1 MRIGEACRAAA
12 AQLRAAGVPDPA
24 WDSGQLM
31 SRVTGLAPLMA
42 RLSERELTA
51 EEAAAFDALV
61 QRRLQREPLQYIL
74 GTQDFCGRS
83 FAVDGRVLIPRPE
96 TELLAERAVR
106 ALQDFGPGAHALD
119 LCCGSGCLGITL
131 ALEAPSAQVDMA
143 DLSEDALAVTRKN
156 ADRLGAQVSLLQG
169 DLWDAVD
176 ARQYQLIVSNP
187 PYIPDAVCLALQAE
201 VMREPP
207 MALKG
212 GMDGLDFYRRIAAG
226 LRKHLLPGGVL
237 LLEVGFDQAER
248 VAELLRAAGCETACH
263 EDYQHILRMVEAR
276 WA

>member
-106 ALQDFGPGAHALD
+106 ALQDFGSGAHALD

-131 ALEAPSAQVDMA
+131 ALEVPSAQVDMA

-156 ADRLGAQVSLLQG
+156 AERLGAQVSLHQG

-176 ARQYQLIVSNP
+176 AKQYQLIVSNP
-187 PYIPDAVCLALQAE
+187 PYIPDADCLALQAE

>member
-12 AQLRAAGVPDPA
+12 AQLRTAGVPDPA

-106 ALQDFGPGAHALD
+106 ALQDFGSGAHALD

-156 ADRLGAQVSLLQG
+156 AERLGAQVSLHQG

-176 ARQYQLIVSNP
+176 AKQYQLIVSNP
-187 PYIPDAVCLALQAE
+187 PYIPDEDCLALQAE
-201 VMREPP
+201 VMQEPP

-226 LRKHLLPGGVL
+226 LREHLLPGGVL

>member
-42 RLSERELTA
+42 RLSEHELTA

-156 ADRLGAQVSLLQG
+156 AERLGAQVSLHQG

-187 PYIPDAVCLALQAE
+187 PYIPDADCLALQAE

>member
-1 MRIGEACRAAA
+1 
-12 AQLRAAGVPDPA
+12 
-24 WDSGQLM
+24 M

-131 ALEAPSAQVDMA
+131 ALEVPSAQVDMA

-156 ADRLGAQVSLLQG
+156 AERLGAQVSLLRG

-187 PYIPDAVCLALQAE
+187 PYIPDADCLALQAE

-212 GMDGLDFYRRIAAG
+212 GTDGFDFYRRIAAG

>member
-131 ALEAPSAQVDMA
+131 ALEVPSAQVDMA

-156 ADRLGAQVSLLQG
+156 ADRLGAQVSLHQG

-176 ARQYQLIVSNP
+176 ARRYQLIVSNP
-187 PYIPDAVCLALQAE
+187 PYIPDEDCLALQAE

-212 GMDGLDFYRRIAAG
+212 GMDGLDFYRRIAVG

-276 WA
+276 WV

>member
-42 RLSERELTA
+42 RLSERKLTA

-156 ADRLGAQVSLLQG
+156 AERLGAQVSLLRG

-187 PYIPDAVCLALQAE
+187 PYIPDADCLALQAE

>member
-12 AQLRAAGVPDPA
+12 AQLRTAGVPDPA

-83 FAVDGRVLIPRPE
+83 FEVDGRVLIPRPE

-106 ALQDFGPGAHALD
+106 ALQDFGPDAHALD

-131 ALEAPSAQVDMA
+131 ALEVPSAQVDMA
-143 DLSEDALAVTRKN
+143 DLSKDALAVTRKN
-156 ADRLGAQVSLLQG
+156 AERLGAQVSLHQG

-176 ARQYQLIVSNP
+176 AKQYQLIVSNP
-187 PYIPDAVCLALQAE
+187 PYIPDEDCLALQAE

-226 LRKHLLPGGVL
+226 LREHLLPGGVL

>member
-156 ADRLGAQVSLLQG
+156 ADRLGAQVSLLRG

-187 PYIPDAVCLALQAE
+187 PYIPDADCLALQAE

>member
-12 AQLRAAGVPDPA
+12 AQLRTAGVPDPA

-31 SRVTGLAPLMA
+31 SRVTGLAPLMT

-96 TELLAERAVR
+96 TELLAERAVQ
-106 ALQDFGPGAHALD
+106 ALRGFALGAHALD

-131 ALEAPSAQVDMA
+131 ALEVPSAQVDMA

-156 ADRLGAQVSLLQG
+156 AKRLGAQVSLLQG
-169 DLWDAVD
+169 DLWDAVN

-187 PYIPDAVCLALQAE
+187 PYIPDADCLALQAE
-201 VMREPP
+201 VMREPT

-212 GMDGLDFYRRIAAG
+212 GTDGLDFYRRIAAG
-226 LRKHLLPGGVL
+226 LREHLLPGGVL

-263 EDYQHILRMVEAR
+263 EDYQHILRMVEAH

>member
-12 AQLRAAGVPDPA
+12 AQLRTAGVPDPA

-106 ALQDFGPGAHALD
+106 ALQGFGSGAHALD

-156 ADRLGAQVSLLQG
+156 AERLGAQVSLLRG
-169 DLWDAVD
+169 DLWDAVR

-187 PYIPDAVCLALQAE
+187 PYIPDADCLALQAE

-226 LRKHLLPGGVL
+226 LREHLLPGGVL

>member
-1 MRIGEACRAAA
+1 MSIGEACRAAA
-12 AQLRAAGVPDPA
+12 AQLRTAGVPDPA

-106 ALQDFGPGAHALD
+106 ALQGFGSGAHALD

-131 ALEAPSAQVDMA
+131 ALEVPSAQVDMA

-156 ADRLGAQVSLLQG
+156 ADRLGAQVSLLRG

-187 PYIPDAVCLALQAE
+187 PYIPDEDCLALQAE

>member
-106 ALQDFGPGAHALD
+106 ALQGFGSGAHALD

-131 ALEAPSAQVDMA
+131 ALEVPSAQVDMA

-156 ADRLGAQVSLLQG
+156 ADRLGAQVSLLRG

-187 PYIPDAVCLALQAE
+187 PYIPDEDCLVLQAE

-212 GMDGLDFYRRIAAG
+212 GTDGLDFYRRIAAG

>member
-96 TELLAERAVR
+96 TELLAERAVQ
-106 ALQDFGPGAHALD
+106 ALRGFGSGAHALD

-131 ALEAPSAQVDMA
+131 ALEVPSAQVDMA

-156 ADRLGAQVSLLQG
+156 AKRLGAQVSLLQG

-187 PYIPDAVCLALQAE
+187 PYIPDADCLVLQAE
-201 VMREPP
+201 VMREPT

-212 GMDGLDFYRRIAAG
+212 GTDGLDFYRRIAAG
-226 LRKHLLPGGVL
+226 LREHLLPGGVL

>member
-156 ADRLGAQVSLLQG
+156 AERLGAQVSLLRG

-187 PYIPDAVCLALQAE
+187 PYIPDADCLALQAE

>member
-12 AQLRAAGVPDPA
+12 AQLRTAGVPDPA

-31 SRVTGLAPLMA
+31 SRVTGFAPLMA
-42 RLSERELTA
+42 RLSERELTS

-156 ADRLGAQVSLLQG
+156 AERLGAQVSLLRG

-187 PYIPDAVCLALQAE
+187 PYIPDADCLALQAE

>member
-131 ALEAPSAQVDMA
+131 ALEVPSAQVDMA

-156 ADRLGAQVSLLQG
+156 AERLGAQVSLHQG

-187 PYIPDAVCLALQAE
+187 PYIPDADCLALQAE
-201 VMREPP
+201 VMREPL

>member
-42 RLSERELTA
+42 RLSERELTG
-51 EEAAAFDALV
+51 EEAMAFDALV

-156 ADRLGAQVSLLQG
+156 AERLGAQASLLRG

-187 PYIPDAVCLALQAE
+187 PYIPDEDCLALQAE

>member
-31 SRVTGLAPLMA
+31 SCVTGLAPLMA

-106 ALQDFGPGAHALD
+106 ALQDFGSGAHALD

-131 ALEAPSAQVDMA
+131 ALEVPSAQVDMA

-156 ADRLGAQVSLLQG
+156 AERLGAQASLHQG

-187 PYIPDAVCLALQAE
+187 PYIPDEDCLALQAE

>member
-1 MRIGEACRAAA
+1 MRMDEACRAAA
-12 AQLRAAGVPDPA
+12 AQLRTAGVPDPA

-106 ALQDFGPGAHALD
+106 ALQDFGPGAHVLD

-131 ALEAPSAQVDMA
+131 TLEVPSAQVDMA

-156 ADRLGAQVSLLQG
+156 ADRLGAQVSLHQG

-187 PYIPDAVCLALQAE
+187 PYIPDEDCLALQAE

>member
-12 AQLRAAGVPDPA
+12 AQLRTAGVPDPA

-51 EEAAAFDALV
+51 EEAAVFDALV

-131 ALEAPSAQVDMA
+131 ALEVPSAQVDMA

-156 ADRLGAQVSLLQG
+156 AERLGAQVSLLRG

-187 PYIPDAVCLALQAE
+187 PYIPDDDCLALQAE

>member
-12 AQLRAAGVPDPA
+12 AQLRTAGVPDPA

-31 SRVTGLAPLMA
+31 SRVTGLAPLTA

-156 ADRLGAQVSLLQG
+156 AERLGAQVSLLRG
-169 DLWDAVD
+169 DLWGAVD

-187 PYIPDAVCLALQAE
+187 PYIPDEDCLALQAE

>member
-12 AQLRAAGVPDPA
+12 AQLRTAGVPDPA

-106 ALQDFGPGAHALD
+106 ALRGFAPGAHALD

-156 ADRLGAQVSLLQG
+156 ADRLGAQVSLLRG
-169 DLWDAVD
+169 DLWDAVR

-187 PYIPDAVCLALQAE
+187 PYIPDADCLALQAE

-226 LRKHLLPGGVL
+226 LREHLLPGGVL

>member
-1 MRIGEACRAAA
+1 MRVGEACRAAA
-12 AQLRAAGVPDPA
+12 AQLRAAGVLDPA

-106 ALQDFGPGAHALD
+106 ALQDFGSGAHALD

-131 ALEAPSAQVDMA
+131 ALEVPSAQVDMA
-143 DLSEDALAVTRKN
+143 DLSEDALAVTHRC
-156 ADRLGAQVSLLQG
+156 RCIRGICG
-169 DLWDAVD
+169 
-176 ARQYQLIVSNP
+176 
-187 PYIPDAVCLALQAE
+187 
-201 VMREPP
+201 
-207 MALKG
+207 
-212 GMDGLDFYRRIAAG
+212 
-226 LRKHLLPGGVL
+226 
-237 LLEVGFDQAER
+237 
-248 VAELLRAAGCETACH
+248 T
-263 EDYQHILRMVEAR
+263 R
-276 WA
+276 WTQSSIN

>member
-42 RLSERELTA
+42 RLSERELTG
-51 EEAAAFDALV
+51 EEAMAFDALV

-156 ADRLGAQVSLLQG
+156 AERLGAQASLLRG

-187 PYIPDAVCLALQAE
+187 PYIPDADCLALQAE

>member
-61 QRRLQREPLQYIL
+61 QLQYIL

-131 ALEAPSAQVDMA
+131 ALEVPSAQVDMA

-156 ADRLGAQVSLLQG
+156 AERLGAQVSLHQG

-187 PYIPDAVCLALQAE
+187 PYIPDEDCLALQAE

-212 GMDGLDFYRRIAAG
+212 GTDGLDFYRRIAAG

>member
-131 ALEAPSAQVDMA
+131 ALEVPSAQVDMA

-156 ADRLGAQVSLLQG
+156 AERLGAQVSLLRG
-169 DLWDAVD
+169 DLWDAVV

-187 PYIPDAVCLALQAE
+187 PYIPDADCLALQAE

-226 LRKHLLPGGVL
+226 LRKHLLSGGVL

>member
-12 AQLRAAGVPDPA
+12 AQLRTAGVPDPA

-31 SRVTGLAPLMA
+31 SCMTGLAPLMA

-156 ADRLGAQVSLLQG
+156 AERLGAQVSLLRG

-187 PYIPDAVCLALQAE
+187 PYIPDEDCLALQTE
-201 VMREPP
+201 VMREPL

-212 GMDGLDFYRRIAAG
+212 GTDGLDFYRRIAAG

>member
-12 AQLRAAGVPDPA
+12 AQLRTAGVPDPA

-42 RLSERELTA
+42 RLSERDLTA

-156 ADRLGAQVSLLQG
+156 AERLGAQVSLLRG

-176 ARQYQLIVSNP
+176 ARQYQLIVGNP
-187 PYIPDAVCLALQAE
+187 PYIPDADCLALQAE

-237 LLEVGFDQAER
+237 LLEVGFDQAEC

>member
-1 MRIGEACRAAA
+1 MRVGEACRAAA
-12 AQLRAAGVPDPA
+12 AQLRAAGVLDPA

-106 ALQDFGPGAHALD
+106 ALQDFGSGAHALD

-131 ALEAPSAQVDMA
+131 ALEVPSAQVDMA

-156 ADRLGAQVSLLQG
+156 AERLGAQVSLHQG

-176 ARQYQLIVSNP
+176 AKQYQLIVSNP
-187 PYIPDAVCLALQAE
+187 PYIPDADCLALQAE

>member
-51 EEAAAFDALV
+51 KEAAAFDALV

-156 ADRLGAQVSLLQG
+156 AERLGAQVSLLRG

-187 PYIPDAVCLALQAE
+187 PYIPDADCLALQAE

>member
-1 MRIGEACRAAA
+1 MG
-12 AQLRAAGVPDPA
+12 
-24 WDSGQLM
+24 
-31 SRVTGLAPLMA
+31 
-42 RLSERELTA
+42 
-51 EEAAAFDALV
+51 
-61 QRRLQREPLQYIL
+61 
-74 GTQDFCGRS
+74 
-83 FAVDGRVLIPRPE
+83 
-96 TELLAERAVR
+96 
-106 ALQDFGPGAHALD
+106 

-131 ALEAPSAQVDMA
+131 ALDVPSAQVDMA

-156 ADRLGAQVSLLQG
+156 AERLGAQVSLLQG
-169 DLWDAVD
+169 DMWDAVD
-176 ARQYQLIVSNP
+176 ARQYQLSVSNP
-187 PYIPDAVCLALQAE
+187 PYIPDADCLALQAE

>member
-12 AQLRAAGVPDPA
+12 AQLRTAGVLDPA

-51 EEAAAFDALV
+51 EEAAAFDVLV

-131 ALEAPSAQVDMA
+131 ALEVPSAQVDMA

-156 ADRLGAQVSLLQG
+156 AERLGAQVSLLRG

-187 PYIPDAVCLALQAE
+187 PYIPDADCLALQAE

>member
-51 EEAAAFDALV
+51 EEAAAFDTLV

-83 FAVDGRVLIPRPE
+83 FEVDGRVLIPRPE

-106 ALQDFGPGAHALD
+106 ALQDFGSGAHALD

-131 ALEAPSAQVDMA
+131 ALEVPSAQVDMA

-156 ADRLGAQVSLLQG
+156 AERLGAQVSLHQG
-169 DLWDAVD
+169 DLWDAVR

-187 PYIPDAVCLALQAE
+187 PYIPDADCLALQAE

>member
-12 AQLRAAGVPDPA
+12 AQLRTAGVPDPA

-106 ALQDFGPGAHALD
+106 ALQDFGSGAHALD

-131 ALEAPSAQVDMA
+131 ALEVPSAQVDMA

-169 DLWDAVD
+169 DLWDAVR

-187 PYIPDAVCLALQAE
+187 PYIPDADCLALQAE

>member
-96 TELLAERAVR
+96 TELLAERAVQ
-106 ALQDFGPGAHALD
+106 ALRGFAPGAHALD

-131 ALEAPSAQVDMA
+131 ALEVPSAQVDMA

-156 ADRLGAQVSLLQG
+156 AKRLGAQASLLQG
-169 DLWDAVD
+169 DLWDAVN

-187 PYIPDAVCLALQAE
+187 PYIPDADCLVLQAE
-201 VMREPP
+201 VMREPT

-212 GMDGLDFYRRIAAG
+212 GTDGLDFYRRIAAG
-226 LRKHLLPGGVL
+226 LREHLLPGGVL

>member
-12 AQLRAAGVPDPA
+12 AQLRAAGVLDPA

-156 ADRLGAQVSLLQG
+156 AERLGAQVSLHQG

-187 PYIPDAVCLALQAE
+187 PYIPDADCLALQAE
-201 VMREPP
+201 VMREPS

>member
-51 EEAAAFDALV
+51 EEAAAFDTLV

-96 TELLAERAVR
+96 TELLAERAVQ
-106 ALQDFGPGAHALD
+106 ALQDFAPGAHALD

-131 ALEAPSAQVDMA
+131 ALEVPSAQVDMA

-156 ADRLGAQVSLLQG
+156 AKQLGAQASLLQG

-187 PYIPDAVCLALQAE
+187 PYIPDADCLALQAE

-212 GMDGLDFYRRIAAG
+212 GTDGLDFYRRIAAG
-226 LRKHLLPGGVL
+226 LREHLLPGGVL

>member
-1 MRIGEACRAAA
+1 MRIDEACRAAA

-51 EEAAAFDALV
+51 EEVAAFDTLV

-131 ALEAPSAQVDMA
+131 ALEVPSAQVDMA

-156 ADRLGAQVSLLQG
+156 AERLGAQVSLHQG

-187 PYIPDAVCLALQAE
+187 PSRRACGSIYCPAVC
-201 VMREPP
+201 
-207 MALKG
+207 
-212 GMDGLDFYRRIAAG
+212 
-226 LRKHLLPGGVL
+226 
-237 LLEVGFDQAER
+237 
-248 VAELLRAAGCETACH
+248 CCW
-263 EDYQHILRMVEAR
+263 R
-276 WA
+276 WASIRRSAWRSCCVRRAVKRPVTRIISIFFAWWRLVGHDREIPMDAGAI